1 MLSLRGAPAHSDA
14 RRRRLLSTLRASD
27 PGLRDLETTSIFFI
41 EVERPLSAK
50 EQIVL
55 DALLRDGID
64 GGTGGEAN
72 STPEADVLELIVVP
86 RFGTISPWSSKAT
99 EIVLNCGLDAVK
111 RVERGTVYRL
121 IGAGASDTGGAFSAQ
136 IHDRMTETVILA
148 EKEAEALF
156 ARAEPAP
163 FQTVDV
169 LERGADAIR
178 EADQKLGLAL
188 AADEVD
194 YLVDSFRELQRDPTD
209 VELMMFAQ
217 ANSEHCRHKI
227 FNASWDIDGEAQDKR
242 IGRAHV

>member
-1 MLSLRGAPAHSDA
+1 MAVAGCGLAPQFSALAARGPDALLAWCSRPLGCDA

-27 PGLRDLETTSIFFI
+27 PGLSDIETTSIFFI

-136 IHDRMTETVILA
+136 IHDRMTETVILV

-156 ARAEPAP
+156 AHAEPAP

-169 LERGADAIR
+169 LERGANAIR

-188 AADEVD
+188 APDEVD
-194 YLVDSFRELQRDPTD
+194 YLVASFRSYNVIRPTS
-209 VELMMFAQ
+209 
-217 ANSEHCRHKI
+217 N
-227 FNASWDIDGEAQDKR
+227 
-242 IGRAHV
+242 